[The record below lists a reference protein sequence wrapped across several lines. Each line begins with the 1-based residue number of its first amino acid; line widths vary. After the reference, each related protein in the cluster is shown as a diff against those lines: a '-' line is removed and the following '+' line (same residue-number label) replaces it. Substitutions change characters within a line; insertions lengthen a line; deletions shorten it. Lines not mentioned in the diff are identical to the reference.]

1 MKQVSTGL
9 AFAFAISYA
18 VVSAQGGTTTGSATA
33 QAGRAGQAGQGDPV
47 TVTGCLQRSDTTGTA
62 GPTGATGVGSPD
74 RSTTAGGSA
83 FILTNASMNNGAAG
97 AASTGASST
106 GAGASAAT
114 GGGRGAGMGMG
125 MARTYVLLE
134 RNTGELA
141 PHVGHRME
149 VTGTLAAMAMP
160 AMPAGSSTP
169 PSDSGAGRMGRM
181 GRGGMPNQRL
191 QVSSIRMIS
200 AACDTGT
207 PSSGR

>member
-9 AFAFAISYA
+9 ALAFAISSA
-18 VVSAQGGTTTGSATA
+18 VVSAQGGTTTGSATP
-33 QAGRAGQAGQGDPV
+33 QAGRMGQGDPV
-47 TVTGCLQRSDTTGTA
+47 TVTGCLQRSDTTGAA

-83 FILTNASMNNGAAG
+83 FILVNASMNTGVAG
-97 AASTGASST
+97 ATSTGTSST

-114 GGGRGAGMGMG
+114 DRGGRGAGMGMG
-125 MARTYVLLE
+125 MARTYVLIE

-141 PHVGHRME
+141 PHVGHRIE

-181 GRGGMPNQRL
+181 GRGAMANQRL
-191 QVSSIRMIS
+191 QISSMRMIS
-200 AACDTGT
+200 VACDPG
-207 PSSGR
+207 PSSSGR